1 LEIEFQKQE
10 AQQLERQ
17 IRIANPSATSE
28 EIEQAVHNAQ
38 TGSRPVF
45 AQQLLGQQY
54 QAQETL
60 QNVSQRHE
68 EIQRLAQSIN
78 QLTELF
84 QEMQSL
90 LENQAHVLNTIEA
103 SSYEVVNEIEK
114 GNGQLSQAVTLA
126 KNTRRK
132 KWIMFGIVAA
142 IVIILVIVLV
152 VKLVPQNKQ

>member
-10 AQQLERQ
+10 AHQLERQ
-17 IRIANPSATSE
+17 IKIANPNATSE
-28 EIEQAVHNAQ
+28 EIDQAVHDAQ

-45 AQQLLGQQY
+45 AQQLLGQRY

-60 QNVSQRHE
+60 ENVTQRHE
-68 EIQRLAQSIN
+68 EIQKLAQSIN

-84 QEMQSL
+84 QEMQGL

-103 SSYEVVNEIEK
+103 SSYEVVNEVEK
-114 GNGQLSQAVTLA
+114 GGLLVNDATKLA
-126 KNTRRK
+126 RSTRRK
-132 KWIMFGIVAA
+132 KWIMVAIIATIVIV
-142 IVIILVIVLV
+142 IVIILV